1 MNHEVIT
8 DMGNELVT
16 LKSQFA
22 TLEPSETAQ
31 ETQEIVTRIQ
41 KVQTLLG
48 HKARSVEKFNN
59 LPHKLT

>member
-1 MNHEVIT
+1 
-8 DMGNELVT
+8 MGNELVT